1 MNTQVTQTPVELI
14 EYLKTLERIALPSY
28 LEKRGTS
35 AGHDWILIGAN
46 EYEIQKLGFSP
57 ALWTTLTEMWVV
69 PGRAHLDLIELVGY
83 ITQGLTEQRDKAG
96 LIAKWIYE
104 NCEYQLNKEAPPWD
118 MVHGAP
124 ADCSSF
130 TPLVCTLL
138 GIAGIKCWGKQTA
151 FWKEERFSHMYTL
164 ALLPD
169 GWYCV
174 DPTGQP
180 VMSREVKDV
189 SAYGLFEV
197 DETFGNIPPVT
208 APDEQ
213 TLFPPLPTWGEFK
226 AMAPWLINL
235 ALGLGLVAVVSK
247 K

>member
-118 MVHGAP
+118 MVHGVP

-130 TPLVCTLL
+130 APLSASLL
-138 GIAGIKCWGKQTA
+138 GICGIHCWGKQVA
-151 FWKEERFSHMYTL
+151 FWKEERYSHMFIL
-164 ALLPD
+164 AEIPGSD
-169 GWYCV
+169 WMV
-174 DPTGQP
+174 IDPTGLP
-180 VMSREVKDV
+180 PFSRETGGV
-189 SAYGLFEV
+189 SAYGLFQI
-197 DETFGNIPPVT
+197 DPMTPSPPVV
-208 APDEQ
+208 APDEP
-213 TLFPPLPTWGEFK
+213 TLFPPLPTWPEIR
-226 AMAPWLINL
+226 AMAPWLVNL
-235 ALGLGLVAVVSK
+235 ALGLGLVAAVGRK
-247 K
+247 